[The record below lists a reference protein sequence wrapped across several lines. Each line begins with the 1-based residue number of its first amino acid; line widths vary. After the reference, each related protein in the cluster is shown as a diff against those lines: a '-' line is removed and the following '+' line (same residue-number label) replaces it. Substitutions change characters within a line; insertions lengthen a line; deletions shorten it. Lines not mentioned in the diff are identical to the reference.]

1 MLTRLV
7 IKNVALIESAVI
19 DFTAGF
25 NVLSGETGSGKSVI
39 LESLNFV
46 LGAKADK
53 TLIRS
58 GETECTVSAEFGFL
72 SDGVYSVLDEFGFE
86 KDDVLIITRK
96 FNLSGKNTVS
106 INGNSATVSMVKR
119 LTALLIDVHGQSEH
133 FYLLNAA
140 NQLKLIDKL
149 CGIQDGELITKS
161 KNAYADYKKL
171 TEELSAAGGDE
182 AARLIKAD
190 VLSYQIREIET
201 ADIKENEFEELT
213 ALKDKLLHREKII
226 NALSAV
232 KSSIEDEGGV
242 SDILA
247 NATRA
252 LGGISSFSEEYSAL
266 YDRLNGVYAETDDI
280 LSAVSD
286 RLDDLGY
293 SEYSLDQIEE
303 RLGVIKNLF
312 RKYGGDY
319 GALIS
324 FYNNAANEKERLDN
338 FAEYAEKLQS
348 KIADA
353 QKELYSI
360 YLELG
365 KTRRVYAEIFAKNV
379 LKELTELGMNKSQF
393 FIKFNDIPDFE
404 DCKFSGYNG
413 FDEISFMF
421 SANSG
426 EPVKPL
432 SDVISGGE
440 MSRFMLA
447 IKAQTAKYND
457 IYTFIFDEID
467 AGISGAIAWVVAEKL
482 VKISATVQ
490 VIAVSHLPQ
499 IASFADNNILIEKT
513 ETADKTI
520 TTVKTLDDNGKI
532 NEIIRLSGGDAD
544 NLSAKEHAKSLIK
557 KATEY
562 KAKTV

>member
-7 IKNVALIESAVI
+7 IKNVALIESAAI

-46 LGAKADK
+46 LGAKSDK

-58 GETECTVSAEFGFL
+58 GETECTVSAEFGLL

-96 FNLSGKNTVS
+96 FNVSGKNTVS

-149 CGIQDGELITKS
+149 CGVQDGELITKA
-161 KNAYADYKKL
+161 KNAYSSYKKL

-201 ADIKENEFEELT
+201 ADIKENEFEDLT

-232 KSSIEDEGGV
+232 KGSIEDEGGV
-242 SDILA
+242 SDILS
-247 NATRA
+247 NAARA
-252 LGGISSFSEEYSAL
+252 LSGISSFGEEYSEL
-266 YDRLNGVYAETDDI
+266 FDRLNGAYAEIDDV

-312 RKYGGDY
+312 KKYGGDY

-324 FYNNAANEKERLDN
+324 FYDNAANEKERLDN
-338 FAEYAEKLQS
+338 FAEYAEKLQD
-348 KIADA
+348 KITGA

-360 YLELG
+360 YTELG
-365 KTRRVYAEIFAKNV
+365 KTRRVYAEIFAENV
-379 LKELTELGMNKSQF
+379 LKELAELGMNKSQF
-393 FIKFNDIPDFE
+393 FIKFNDIPAFE

-440 MSRFMLA
+440 MSRFMLS

-457 IYTFIFDEID
+457 ISTFIFDEID

-482 VKISATVQ
+482 VNISATVQ